1 MITTELT
8 NQALPKR
15 GSREVTAARN
25 PPKATR
31 KRKEPPAPQ
40 PNRTAPPSGQE
51 LNSLLSYYRV
61 RYKSHPPKSD
71 VAFIWEFLDAI
82 DDDGMSKHIQDSLVS
97 ICPEYVTAKRRD
109 LRNRVGRRRVN
120 IQEGLTWKNFQRIL
134 VEVPR
139 KPST

>member
-1 MITTELT
+1 MTTTELID
-8 NQALPKR
+8 QVLPKR
-15 GSREVTAARN
+15 GSRDVTAAKN
-25 PPKATR
+25 PPKTTR

-40 PNRTAPPSGQE
+40 PNQTAPPSGQD
-51 LNSLLSYYRV
+51 LNNLLSYYRV

-97 ICPEYVTAKRRD
+97 ICSEFVIAKRWD
-109 LRNRVGRRRVN
+109 LRNQVGRRRVN

-134 VEVPR
+134 VKVPR
-139 KPST
+139 RPST